1 MRMAAISSAG
11 AVARP
16 GIANKAAE
24 PKTAR
29 GSSRRPGAAGS
40 PDTPG
45 GMGRH
50 LRARRGDLDRVPV
63 GGGGGLVRRQSL
75 FDRFSATG
83 PSGMILLCRPAGSG
97 NTVLLR
103 SWVMRRGW
111 RIEWGADELRKAMIR
126 TEVSVSGR

>member
-40 PDTPG
+40 LDTPG

-63 GGGGGLVRRQSL
+63 GGGWSGASRCLIGSPLRVR
-75 FDRFSATG
+75 
-83 PSGMILLCRPAGSG
+83 AG
-97 NTVLLR
+97 
-103 SWVMRRGW
+103 
-111 RIEWGADELRKAMIR
+111 
-126 TEVSVSGR
+126 

>member
-40 PDTPG
+40 LDTPG

-63 GGGGGLVRRQSL
+63 GGGLVRRQSL

-103 SWVMRRGW
+103 SWVDAAGLEDRVGRG
-111 RIEWGADELRKAMIR
+111 
-126 TEVSVSGR
+126 